1 MNLIKEMSKEKDEN
15 RGYPNV
21 EVEDPIV
28 KVKDPEIPTNIVWE
42 SRRWG
47 SEEDI
52 CNRIMTFIGL
62 TMLMVAVWGF
72 IVLTRYQT

>member
-1 MNLIKEMSKEKDEN
+1 MSKEE
-15 RGYPNV
+15 RGEIN
-21 EVEDPIV
+21 D
-28 KVKDPEIPTNIVWE
+28 KVKDAEIPSNIVWE

-62 TMLMVAVWGF
+62 TILMVAVWGF

>member
-1 MNLIKEMSKEKDEN
+1 MSKEKREESI
-15 RGYPNV
+15 V
-21 EVEDPIV
+21 EV
-28 KVKDPEIPTNIVWE
+28 KVKDPEIPSNIVWE

>member
-1 MNLIKEMSKEKDEN
+1 MNLIQEMSNDEN
-15 RGYPNV
+15 EKIN
-21 EVEDPIV
+21 V
-28 KVKDPEIPTNIVWE
+28 KVKDAEIPSNIVWE

-47 SEEDI
+47 REEDI

-62 TMLMVAVWGF
+62 TILMVAVWGF